1 MSFNHVALPSIL
13 TTLLWV
19 GAGTLICGLC
29 FLYACLI
36 PLWGKADVKLQ
47 VAKAAA
53 SASSTSWP
61 PPPPP
66 LTRYDLVD
74 CINLREHEGDGRR
87 VPAAVTA

>member
-1 MSFNHVALPSIL
+1 MSFNNVAVPSLL

-29 FLYACLI
+29 LLYACLI

-47 VAKAAA
+47 VSKAAA
-53 SASSTSWP
+53 SASSSSWPP

-74 CINLREHEGDGRR
+74 CINLRENEGEAQGRS
-87 VPAAVTA
+87 

>member
-29 FLYACLI
+29 LLYACLI

-47 VAKAAA
+47 VSQAAA
-53 SASSTSWP
+53 SASSSS
-61 PPPPP
+61 PPP

-74 CINLREHEGDGRR
+74 CINLRENEGEGRR